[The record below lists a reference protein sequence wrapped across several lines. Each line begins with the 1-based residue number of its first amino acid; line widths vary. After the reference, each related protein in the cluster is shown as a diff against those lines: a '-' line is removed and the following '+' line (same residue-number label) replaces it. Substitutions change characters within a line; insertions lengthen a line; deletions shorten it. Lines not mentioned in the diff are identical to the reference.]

1 MSWAQGMRIR
11 AWWRRLTAHAA
22 LLRLRTRSSKS
33 TTRGF
38 WFGWSSNA
46 DSASTGQRSGVSRLV
61 IDKCRCG
68 RPFAYRL
75 GTRGPWYFCWSCDG
89 HMSGCKKKGH
99 PWGRCACIDRKRLS
113 K

>member
-1 MSWAQGMRIR
+1 
-11 AWWRRLTAHAA
+11 
-22 LLRLRTRSSKS
+22 
-33 TTRGF
+33 
-38 WFGWSSNA
+38 
-46 DSASTGQRSGVSRLV
+46 LV